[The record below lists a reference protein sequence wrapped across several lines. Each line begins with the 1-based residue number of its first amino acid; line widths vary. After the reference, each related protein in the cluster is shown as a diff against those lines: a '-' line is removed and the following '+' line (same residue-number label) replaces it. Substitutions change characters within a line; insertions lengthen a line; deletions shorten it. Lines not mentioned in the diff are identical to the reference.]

1 MYLRVRATLVV
12 LALLV
17 AGAGTASAQAAGLK
31 LAYIDSRVVLDRAP
45 GRAAAESTFQK
56 EYDAAQLKIKKMQDT
71 LEAMASAYQKAAST
85 LSAVNREL
93 REKEIRDKQQTFEN
107 SARLLEVQM
116 QQRQNELVQPMMN
129 QIREVLDA
137 LRKEEG
143 YAFIFDVGASGSPI
157 VAADSTMNLT
167 DKVVSRLKPIPVT
180 AARADTSK
188 ASALKPQPAGVVPK
202 KPTP

>member
-1 MYLRVRATLVV
+1 
-12 LALLV
+12 
-17 AGAGTASAQAAGLK
+17 
-31 LAYIDSRVVLDRAP
+31 
-45 GRAAAESTFQK
+45 
-56 EYDAAQLKIKKMQDT
+56 
-71 LEAMASAYQKAAST
+71 
-85 LSAVNREL
+85 VNREL

-180 AARADTSK
+180 AARADTSR
-188 ASALKPQPAGVVPK
+188 ASAVKPQPAGVVPK